1 MLLIGEFIS
10 AEETRPQGRANR
22 VLPAV
27 AFDNVVDAM
36 VHSILGKPQA
46 ASALGKALFYKQQGV
61 GFDAAYQLAS
71 QAIAVNRMP
80 PVAPKSVRALIEKRR
95 AQWPAA
101 VY

>member
-1 MLLIGEFIS
+1 MLLIGEFII
-10 AEETRPQGRANR
+10 AEETIPQGRANR

-27 AFDNVVDAM
+27 GFDNVVDAI
-36 VHSILGKPQA
+36 VHSILSKPQA

-80 PVAPKSVRALIEKRR
+80 PVALKGARALIEKRR
-95 AQWPAA
+95 A
-101 VY
+101 

>member
-27 AFDNVVDAM
+27 AFDNVVDAP
-36 VHSILGKPQA
+36 VHVIPGKPQA

-71 QAIAVNRMP
+71 QVIAVDMMLP
-80 PVAPKSVRALIEKRR
+80 TAPKGARALIEKRR

-101 VY
+101 V